1 MSAPFGPKRGRRRA
15 VAWGLVVAAAL
26 SVVAVAVARESLDGA
41 VDATAAYHDVDKAIA
56 AGYTFR
62 LPELNGN
69 TCVTE
74 PGAGGMGVHMVN
86 PDLLD
91 STIDATKP
99 EAMVYEPQRN
109 GGLKLGA
116 VEYVVFKSAWLGT
129 EPPSLFGREFALIP
143 EPNRFGLPAFYALH
157 AWIWKVNPA
166 GLLSM
171 WNPRV
176 TCENAS

>member
-1 MSAPFGPKRGRRRA
+1 VIGGRGIRATGRRIA
-15 VAWGLVVAAAL
+15 VWSIVAAAAL
-26 SVVAVAVARESLDGA
+26 SVVAIAVARESLDGA

-62 LPELNGN
+62 LPELSGN
-69 TCVTE
+69 TCITE
-74 PGAGGMGVHMVN
+74 PGVGGMGVHMVN

-91 STIDATKP
+91 STIDATTP
-99 EAMVYEPQRN
+99 EAMVYEPEKHGR
-109 GGLKLGA
+109 LKLAA
-116 VEYVVFKSAWLGT
+116 VEYVVFQSAWQGS

-157 AWIWKVNPA
+157 AWIWKENPT
-166 GLLSM
+166 GLLST

-176 TCENAS
+176 TCEQA